1 MAKEKMNLPKF
12 YDFVEKVA
20 YAGVVVSGLIGFF
33 YLYIG
38 LVNLT
43 RDFLGGLI
51 NIVFAFLYVLSS
63 LFVLGLIDCF
73 LSIVSAVIDIR
84 NKMYDLE

>member
-33 YLYIG
+33 L
-38 LVNLT
+38 LVHW
-43 RDFLGGLI
+43 
-51 NIVFAFLYVLSS
+51 
-63 LFVLGLIDCF
+63 
-73 LSIVSAVIDIR
+73 VSKS
-84 NKMYDLE
+84 NS